1 MNPEIEPINTAEI
14 IVEETP
20 KLYAGKYNSVD
31 ELEKAYKNSAKV
43 FNENKALQE
52 TLKNYQ
58 VPESYQL
65 PEVTLPETVLQEVQ
79 ALAKITGLNQEQ
91 FNKTLFAMSEQ
102 QKQYQT
108 ALDDKKKT
116 LGDKLNVVQDYVTK
130 TYPAS
135 LQHTILNTLLGDENA
150 MTEALKHRDHLL
162 NSQVPGLSNQQ
173 ANWSDPDEGQ
183 QEMLKM
189 AKEYEKDPSDKN
201 RKRYINVAKEV
212 SEARFRK

>member
-52 TLKNYQ
+52 KLKNYQ

-65 PEVTLPETVLQEVQ
+65 PGVTLPETVLQEVQ
-79 ALAKITGLNQEQ
+79 ALAKIAGLNQEQ

-108 ALDDKKKT
+108 TLDDKKKT

-130 TYPAS
+130 TYPTS

-183 QEMLKM
+183 QEMLKI